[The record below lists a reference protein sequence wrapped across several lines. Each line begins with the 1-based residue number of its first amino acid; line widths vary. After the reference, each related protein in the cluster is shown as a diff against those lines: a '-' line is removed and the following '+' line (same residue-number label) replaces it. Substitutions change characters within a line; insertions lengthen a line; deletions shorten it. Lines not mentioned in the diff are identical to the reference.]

1 MVTAPD
7 GYIVSEELGFRRIR
21 LIARPPTW
29 FNLVLLAWFV
39 PWTVATTH
47 LWASL
52 FGIVE
57 PMRTEG
63 SLLGTAIGFS
73 FFWSAAFLFIA
84 FINFYVIETRIY
96 SDRMEDRLGL
106 PGLVLATTIE
116 KDRLSKLVVI
126 KHNAYKDELGEQHED
141 RWELCI
147 VGKTK
152 RELVLLGAFSIL
164 TWTPKKERWTIE
176 KAKKPEELE
185 WRSSVIAEWS
195 GKTLQAN

>member
-7 GYIVSEELGFRRIR
+7 GYRVSEELGFCRIQ
-21 LIARPPTW
+21 LIARPPIW
-29 FNLVLLAWFV
+29 FNLLLLAWFV
-39 PWTVATTH
+39 PWTVATAH

-57 PMRTEG
+57 PMQTEG
-63 SLLGTAIGFS
+63 SLLGTSIGFS
-73 FFWSAAFLFIA
+73 FFWFAVFLVIA

-96 SDRMEDRLGL
+96 SERMEDQLGL

-116 KDRLSKLVVI
+116 KDLLLKLVII
-126 KHNAYKDELGEQHED
+126 KRNAYKDELGEQHED
-141 RWELCI
+141 RWDLCI

-152 RELVLLGAFSIL
+152 RELVLLGAFAIL
-164 TWTPKKERWTIE
+164 NWTPKKERWTIE

-185 WRSSVIAEWS
+185 WRASLIAKWS
-195 GKTLQAN
+195 GKTLQAS

>member
-1 MVTAPD
+1 MVTAPN
-7 GYIVSEELGFRRIR
+7 GYRVSEERGFCRIR

-29 FNLVLLAWFV
+29 FNLFLLAWFV
-39 PWTVATTH
+39 PWTVATSH

-57 PMRTEG
+57 PMQTEG
-63 SLLGTAIGFS
+63 SLLGTAIGFL
-73 FFWSAAFLFIA
+73 FFWSAAFLIIA
-84 FINFYVIETRIY
+84 FVNFYVIETRIY

-116 KDRLSKLVVI
+116 KESLLKLIVI
-126 KHNAYKDELGEQHED
+126 KQNAYKDELGEQHED

-152 RELVLLGAFSIL
+152 RELVLIGSFAIM

-176 KAKKPEELE
+176 KALRPEELE
-185 WRSSVIAEWS
+185 WRSSMIAEWS
-195 GKTLQAN
+195 GKTLQAS